1 MRDFLKRR
9 TAKLR
14 LKWEV
19 RRAAR
24 SGKPVRIVVGA
35 ATLYQPGWMPTEEY
49 SLNVLAKDDWEHVF
63 GGTAG
68 IDVILAEHVWEHLTE
83 QEGTLGLRNC
93 FEYLRPGGYL
103 RIAVP
108 DGFHPNESYIHCV
121 KPGGHG
127 AGADDHKV
135 LYSFET
141 LGAAMESAGFT
152 CRMLE
157 YWDRSGEF
165 HFEDWTEES
174 GLIRRSKRFDPRN
187 AAGELKFT
195 SLIIDGV
202 KLGN

>member
-93 FEYLRPGGYL
+93 LEYLRPGGYL

-108 DGFHPNESYIHCV
+108 DGFHPDESYIDYV

-127 AGADDHKV
+127 AGADDHKI

-141 LGAAMESAGFT
+141 LGAAMERAGFT

-157 YWDRSGEF
+157 YWDGSGEF